1 MRSLSVGVLAVVTM
15 FCITPVSIRGS
26 HGNGMTSLSA
36 VFDRADA
43 AELNLP
49 VRHRSAIRHG
59 RSVAYASRTYDF
71 YCDGPYVGGGWN
83 GGTYYGGPWIDL
95 RCYGGVY

>member
-1 MRSLSVGVLAVVTM
+1 MRSLSVGVFAVAALLCAT
-15 FCITPVSIRGS
+15 SLSLRWS
-26 HGNGMTSLSA
+26 HGNDMSLSA
-36 VFDRADA
+36 ALDSADA

-49 VRHRSAIRHG
+49 VRHHRSAIRH
-59 RSVAYASRTYDF
+59 RHYAAYYSRLYDL
-71 YCDGPYVGGGWN
+71 YCDGPYVGGGIN

>member
-1 MRSLSVGVLAVVTM
+1 MRSLVSVFAVAALL
-15 FCITPVSIRGS
+15 CATPLSPRWSNGNNLSI
-26 HGNGMTSLSA
+26 SA
-36 VFDRADA
+36 VLDA

-49 VRHRSAIRHG
+49 VRHHRSGIRHG
-59 RSVAYASRTYDF
+59 HYAAYYSRLYDP
-71 YCDGPYVGGGWN
+71 YCNGPYTGGGWN